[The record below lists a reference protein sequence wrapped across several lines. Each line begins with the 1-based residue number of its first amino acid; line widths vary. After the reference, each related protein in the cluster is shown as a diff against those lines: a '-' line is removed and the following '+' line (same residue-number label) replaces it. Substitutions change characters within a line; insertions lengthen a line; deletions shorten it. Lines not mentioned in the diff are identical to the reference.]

1 MSFRGVSESTFVFL
15 CSSKHNYTT
24 FATHSLQLW
33 LKFEYSVDK
42 VVDVTVYFQI
52 RREVKRDY
60 EITKLKKMTIKVLL
74 GSVMVRFII
83 RVKTYPFM

>member
-1 MSFRGVSESTFVFL
+1 MRALL
-15 CSSKHNYTT
+15 CFCAKVNIITPL

-52 RREVKRDY
+52 RCKVKLDY
-60 EITKLKKMTIKVLL
+60 EITKLKKMSIKVLL

-83 RVKTYPFM
+83 RVKTYPFMQSFPI